1 NKNEKE
7 VFDMNT
13 KTMEQFNQ
21 INTEVLENI
30 EGGVPYGWYSPFS
43 SISDNIICRNGYRY
57 TMANMRNGNCRVD
70 WSNVVGNV
78 ANNMAAAWG
87 DLHNPLP

>member
-1 NKNEKE
+1 
-7 VFDMNT
+7 MNT
-13 KTMEQFNQ
+13 KTMDSFNQ
-21 INTEVLENI
+21 ITKEVLENI
-30 EGGVPYGWYSPFS
+30 EGGVPHGWYSPFS
-43 SISDNIICRNGYRY
+43 SISDNIICKNGYRY
-57 TMANMRNGNCRVD
+57 TMENMRTGNCRVD